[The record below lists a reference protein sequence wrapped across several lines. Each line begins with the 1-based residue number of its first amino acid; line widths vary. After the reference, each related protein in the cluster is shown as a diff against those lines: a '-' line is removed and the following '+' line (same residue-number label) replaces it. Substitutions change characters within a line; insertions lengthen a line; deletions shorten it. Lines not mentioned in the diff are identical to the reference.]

1 MPQNPNELSPLTLAF
16 VGDGVYSLLV
26 RERLA
31 QTNRPAG
38 ELHRLSV
45 KQVNA
50 RAQAG
55 AAAFLEERLT
65 EKEKSILKRG
75 RNAHVGTVP
84 KSVSVGEY
92 HAATGLEALFG
103 YLYLCG
109 QAERMRELFRMI
121 CENAAY

>member
-55 AAAFLEERLT
+55 AAAALSGRPAIRGGGETPPQKSEE
-65 EKEKSILKRG
+65 
-75 RNAHVGTVP
+75 
-84 KSVSVGEY
+84 
-92 HAATGLEALFG
+92 GLH
-103 YLYLCG
+103 
-109 QAERMRELFRMI
+109 
-121 CENAAY
+121 